1 MVGASQAERK
11 DKVMAWW
18 NDEIEYREEPDE
30 IECERC
36 WCLVSWRNMEDHNGE
51 RMCADCRDELLE
63 GEK

>member
-1 MVGASQAERK
+1 
-11 DKVMAWW
+11 MAWW
-18 NDEIEYREEPDE
+18 NDEIEDREEPDE